1 MTIWIVLGLMFLLAA
16 GFVYVPKHR
25 VLTATTVIL
34 CATLSF
40 ALYSV
45 IGSPKL
51 ISSQGELL
59 HMGDMAESLA
69 ARLQDE
75 PDDLDGWI
83 MLGRSYMA
91 LGKFA
96 DATRVLHR
104 AVEIEPEGNAT
115 ALATLGEAMYLQNG
129 EVWNDFII
137 DIFDKALNLDPE
149 HTAALFWGGASA
161 AAKGD
166 LPLAIARWET
176 LLAMNPGAETNQIL
190 QQGLSEWR
198 GN

>member
-25 VLTATTVIL
+25 VLTATTAIL

-45 IGSPKL
+45 IG
-51 ISSQGELL
+51 
-59 HMGDMAESLA
+59 
-69 ARLQDE
+69 RLQDE

-96 DATRVLHR
+96 DATRALHR
-104 AVEIEPEGNAT
+104 AVEIAPEGNAT

>member
-1 MTIWIVLGLMFLLAA
+1 MFLLAA
-16 GFVYVPKHR
+16 RFAYVPKHR
-25 VLTATTVIL
+25 VLTATTAIL

-40 ALYSV
+40 ALYSA

-51 ISSQGELL
+51 ISPQGEQM
-59 HMGDMAESLA
+59 HMGDMADSMA
-69 ARLQDE
+69 ARLQE
-75 PDDLDGWI
+75 APDDLDGWT
-83 MLGRSYMA
+83 MLGRSYMT
-91 LGKFA
+91 LGRYA
-96 DATRVLHR
+96 DATRSLHR
-104 AVEIEPEGNAT
+104 AIEIDPAGNAT

-137 DIFDKALNLDPE
+137 DVFDKALNLDPK
-149 HTAALFWGGASA
+149 HTAALFWGGAGA

-176 LLAMNPGAETNQIL
+176 LLAMNLGMETDQIL
-190 QQGLSEWR
+190 RQGISEWR